1 MSIIT
6 ISRGS
11 FTKGQEVSEKVAQRL
26 GYECLSRDVIL
37 EASKEFNVP
46 EIKLVRAIHDAPSIL
61 DRFGYRKEKY
71 IAYIEAA
78 ILRHLRKDNTV
89 YCGLAGHF
97 FVRNVKHALKVR
109 IIADLEERV
118 RNEMKREG
126 ISYEEALRIIK
137 KDDEERRKWSLHLYG
152 IDTHDP
158 SLYDLV
164 IHVSKMTVDD
174 AVEVICHTVG
184 LETFRT
190 TPESQKQID
199 DLAIAA
205 EAKAAIINI
214 KPDVHVTCDDGL
226 VKVKTKSPLSKEET
240 IINEIRQAAMK
251 IEGVRDV
258 KVDVKLTDPVD

>member
-11 FTKGQEVSEKVAQRL
+11 FTKGKEVSEKVAQRL

-37 EASKEFNVP
+37 EASKDFNVP

-71 IAYIEAA
+71 IAYVEAA

-97 FVRNVKHALKVR
+97 FVRNVRHALKVR

-118 RNEMKREG
+118 RNEMEREG

-174 AVEVICHTVG
+174 AAEVICHTVG

-190 TPESQKQID
+190 TPDSQKDID

-205 EAKAAIINI
+205 EVKAAIINI
-214 KPDVHVTCDDGL
+214 QPDVYVTCDGGV
-226 VKVKTKSPLSKEET
+226 VKVRTKSPLSKEEA
-240 IINEIRQAAMK
+240 IINEIRQAAMR
-251 IEGVRDV
+251 IEGVREV